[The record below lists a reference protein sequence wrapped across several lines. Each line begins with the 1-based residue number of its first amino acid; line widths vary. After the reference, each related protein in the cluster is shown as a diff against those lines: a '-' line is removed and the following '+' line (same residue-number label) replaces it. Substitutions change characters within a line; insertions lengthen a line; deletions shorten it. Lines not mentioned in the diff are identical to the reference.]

1 MNSIFRINY
10 SRAKFLYINQLLVC
24 LDAMNLACGFGFEG
38 PNPNLLFGYVKK
50 RWIWIWPKSIQDL
63 RHLNPLISNS
73 LTLDGICQILQLV
86 STFFFKQMLL
96 FMFFFKL
103 KLKSLLIPVLK
114 FVSLNSSH
122 LLKHLCLYLLSI
134 VNLNRKIL
142 IELSKFICALVSCL
156 ICSWFVCWFWFVF
169 YVLWV
174 CIF

>member
-10 SRAKFLYINQLLVC
+10 SRAKFLYINQLLVY

-63 RHLNPLISNS
+63 RHRNPLISNA
-73 LTLDGICQILQLV
+73 LTLNGICQILQLV
-86 STFFFKQMLL
+86 STFFFKQMLF

-134 VNLNRKIL
+134 INLNRKIL

>member
-1 MNSIFRINY
+1 
-10 SRAKFLYINQLLVC
+10 
-24 LDAMNLACGFGFEG
+24 MNLACGFGFEG

-63 RHLNPLISNS
+63 RHRNPLISNS

-103 KLKSLLIPVLK
+103 KLKSLLILVLK

-122 LLKHLCLYLLSI
+122 LLKHLCLSLLSI

-156 ICSWFVCWFWFVF
+156 ICSWFVCWFCLICFLCFVGL
-169 YVLWV
+169 YLLVRMRTGLV
-174 CIF
+174 

>member
-1 MNSIFRINY
+1 
-10 SRAKFLYINQLLVC
+10 
-24 LDAMNLACGFGFEG
+24 MNLACGFGFEG

-63 RHLNPLISNS
+63 RHRNPLISNS

-86 STFFFKQMLL
+86 STFFFKHMLF